1 MKFQWDHSFYLRAF
15 APFQIT
21 STIQNITCCFPSNLH
36 MYDMHCAHTLW
47 MRVTL
52 IFTIRIAHAHFVYT
66 IRVDELKMKSPKRIR
81 NNEVQTIIFILFI
94 DTDCTEKEKRKK
106 VKRDRERQ
114 LKRDGFSQ
122 KWRRQWVSWCMFSHW
137 IFLPIRMCLNIL
149 YFLSLSLQASSPFV
163 CSLWIILMKLQAS
176 RPFGFRK
183 NFVFTVSTFDSGI
196 FETFFGVT
204 ASDTNEK

>member
-1 MKFQWDHSFYLRAF
+1 MGPFILLTSICAIPNNVNHSKYNMLLPIQFTYVRYALR
-15 APFQIT
+15 PY
-21 STIQNITCCFPSNLH
+21 SLNESDSH
-36 MYDMHCAHTLW
+36 
-47 MRVTL
+47 
-52 IFTIRIAHAHFVYT
+52 TIRIAHAHFVYT